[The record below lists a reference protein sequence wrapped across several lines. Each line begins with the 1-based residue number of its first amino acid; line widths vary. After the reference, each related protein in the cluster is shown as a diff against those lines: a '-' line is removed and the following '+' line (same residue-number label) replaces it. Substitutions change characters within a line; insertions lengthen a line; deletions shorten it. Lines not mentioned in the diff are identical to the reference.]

1 VNPKSQQQTGQNKA
15 GHYLLGIQQIPGSYP
30 VAYWV
35 AGSYLVLFTLFQIF
49 LNGNNDMATIVF
61 VSPKGGAG
69 KTTSA
74 LLLATQL
81 ARSAAVT
88 VIDADPNRPIASWAM
103 GPNTP
108 KNLTVVSDA
117 DEESIMDRIEEAAGK
132 TPFVIVDLE
141 GTAAKI
147 VIMAVSQADFVIV
160 PTQGSQLDA
169 EQAGRAFRVIQ
180 QQEKMVR
187 RTQPTYTLPYA
198 VLLTRTNPAIRT
210 RTLSHI
216 EKGLVNAGV
225 PVLTTEI
232 HEREA
237 YRAMFSFR
245 QPLEHL
251 NPAEVANLDKA
262 IGNAEAFAA
271 EVVAMLRRVKAA
283 AQPEQV
289 AS

>member
-1 VNPKSQQQTGQNKA
+1 MIEES
-15 GHYLLGIQQIPGSYP
+15 IIP
-30 VAYWV
+30 
-35 AGSYLVLFTLFQIF
+35 
-49 LNGNNDMATIVF
+49 TIVF

-74 LLLATQL
+74 LVLASQL
-81 ARSAAVT
+81 ARVSEVT
-88 VIDADPNRPIASWAM
+88 VIDADPNRPIAMWAK

-108 KNLTVVSDA
+108 ANLTVVDDA
-117 DEESIMDRIEEAAGK
+117 DEENIMDKIEEAAAK

-147 VIMAVSQADFVIV
+147 VVMAVSQADFVIV

-180 QQEKMVR
+180 QQEKIVR
-187 RTQPTYTLPYA
+187 RTQPSYRLPYS

-216 EKGLVNAGV
+216 EKGLVDAGI
-225 PVLTTEI
+225 PVFNTEM

-237 YRAMFSFR
+237 YKAMFSFR

-251 NPAEVANLDKA
+251 STADVANLDKA
-262 IGNAEAFAA
+262 IKNAEAFAK
-271 EVVAMLRRVKAA
+271 EVIETLRNGQKTEVT
-283 AQPEQV
+283 
-289 AS
+289 